1 MKNDLKTMNKYNI
14 VILGSEAVGKT
25 SLIKRAFS
33 MEFDNNY
40 EPTLQE
46 EYDYEISVDG
56 TTKSIHIYDTAG
68 QEEFKEMR
76 NNTITEGD
84 GFIVVFSLA
93 DGDSFKELNNL
104 KNIICRIFGTE
115 ETNKTIPLV
124 VVGNKND
131 LSSDRQVTTEEI
143 NILTNDWKLKYFEV
157 SAKNNTDLKEIV
169 VELVKMI
176 KDNEP
181 IRALSDNEKKSK
193 FKNKS
198 PRQKN
203 KERIESCIIV

>member
-1 MKNDLKTMNKYNI
+1 M
-14 VILGSEAVGKT
+14 
-25 SLIKRAFS
+25 
-33 MEFDNNY
+33 
-40 EPTLQE
+40 
-46 EYDYEISVDG
+46 
-56 TTKSIHIYDTAG
+56 
-68 QEEFKEMR
+68 
-76 NNTITEGD
+76 
-84 GFIVVFSLA
+84 
-93 DGDSFKELNNL
+93 
-104 KNIICRIFGTE
+104 KNIICRIFGTD

-181 IRALSDNEKKSK
+181 IRTLSDNEKKSK

-203 KERIESCIIV
+203 KEKTESCIIV